1 MNGEIIGRL
10 LEAGTYQKMA
20 LQALLPEHTRGHVE
34 VIERE
39 LKAMLKECAYDIVKS
54 GMYENKER
62 REDACD
68 AKEPYGNKKAADKG
82 TDAGNRKTGGAK
94 KIIIE

>member
-20 LQALLPEHTRGHVE
+20 LQALLPEHTREHVE

-54 GMYENKER
+54 GMCEN
-62 REDACD
+62 REHGEEACD
-68 AKEPYGNKKAADKG
+68 AKEPHGNKKAADKG
-82 TDAGNRKTGGAK
+82 TEAGSRKTGGAK